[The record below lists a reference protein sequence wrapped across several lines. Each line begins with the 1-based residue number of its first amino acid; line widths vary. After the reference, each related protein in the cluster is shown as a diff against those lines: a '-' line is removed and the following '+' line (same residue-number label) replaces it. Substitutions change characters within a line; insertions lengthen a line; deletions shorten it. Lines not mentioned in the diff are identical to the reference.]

1 MHGDKTVYDLGN
13 GIEIHVTRD
22 GKVLH
27 LLFLDAV
34 PQEKDIT
41 DTTLGQLLLK
51 QAGRVPDSPQPLSTM
66 LH

>member
-1 MHGDKTVYDLGN
+1 MQGDKTVYELGN

-27 LLFLDAV
+27 IILSQPPDEL
-34 PQEKDIT
+34 DIT
-41 DTTLGQLLLK
+41 ETTLGQLLLK
-51 QAGRVPDSPQPLSTM
+51 RKDYVSDMPQLCSTL